1 MNREIKFRG
10 KRIDNGKWEYG
21 NYFRLVVHGI
31 MRHYILPSAGIFFDD
46 ELIKNILVEVIP
58 ETVGQFTGLY
68 SANADYIREPNKES
82 YFGDI
87 IRFYNTEGTEFI
99 KELSWNQELCCIMV
113 GNLPY
118 KTLYDSGYIQP
129 SKLKFEIIGNI
140 HSNPELLKTTD
151 MKKTENCCGNCVMY
165 FNEDMNGVGWCDFHQ
180 EPFDCD
186 EVCNDYSPKK
196 NKDDNSN

>member
-10 KRIDNGKWEYG
+10 KRIDNGKWIEGSY
-21 NYFRLVVHGI
+21 VEW
-31 MRHYILPSAGIFFDD
+31 SD
-46 ELIKNILVEVIP
+46 IKCNKQYQIVSSVGYHNDVLP

-68 SANADYIREPNKES
+68 SANVDYIENPNKEA

-87 IRFYNTEGTEFI
+87 IRFCTTDGMEFI

-113 GNLPY
+113 GNLSY

-140 HSNPELLKTTD
+140 HDNPELI
-151 MKKTENCCGNCVMY
+151 
-165 FNEDMNGVGWCDFHQ
+165 NGV
-180 EPFDCD
+180 
-186 EVCNDYSPKK
+186 K
-196 NKDDNSN
+196 